1 MAYIEHTYMLA
12 EDPLLDDT
20 TLSNMVTELDRDVLI
35 WGAASHAGWAIWGI
49 VQAREDLEAA
59 VSDPEFDYIG
69 YAKCRMA
76 AFRKAFESFHL

>member
-1 MAYIEHTYMLA
+1 MLA
-12 EDPLLDDT
+12 EDPLVDNT
-20 TLSNMVTELDRDVLI
+20 TLSSMVTELDRDVLI

-69 YAKCRMA
+69 YAKGRMA
-76 AFRKAFESFHL
+76 AFRKVFESFNL